1 MLPSLAA
8 LGPPTGPK
16 AEKDGGRS
24 RANQHPYRTYKM
36 AFEETLAALLRTDDV
51 RSALQTAYNHA
62 LDVYDALVASEDE
75 ADYTP
80 MLGIWGVGY
89 DETSLD
95 ERPEA
100 PHAILALVEFLHYNQ
115 EVWYEAKLRRPD
127 SAALLAIEPVVVA
140 IKGAIARHPN
150 NWYDELRNG
159 VPLPVVI
166 PKALQQPQRVPEQLS
181 VDVVGPETKI
191 VKVKQPW
198 ADALVTGKK
207 DVENRTWP
215 ITSDCG
221 PDSPTWFLVASSKP
235 KPTKM
240 LMQDYER
247 RLELQ
252 YPHGRPHVDV
262 QSDFAYGA
270 IIGLVRL
277 KGCYPSWPSVWYNPP
292 DLAWVVDEAWEFE
305 EPIQM
310 HLQDGMQTQGSL
322 GSGDRARFG
331 YVESVRAQIAKLLQ
345 AAGP

>member
-1 MLPSLAA
+1 
-8 LGPPTGPK
+8 
-16 AEKDGGRS
+16 
-24 RANQHPYRTYKM
+24 M
-36 AFEETLAALLRTDDV
+36 AF
-51 RSALQTAYNHA
+51 
-62 LDVYDALVASEDE
+62 
-75 ADYTP
+75 
-80 MLGIWGVGY
+80 
-89 DETSLD
+89 
-95 ERPEA
+95 
-100 PHAILALVEFLHYNQ
+100 
-115 EVWYEAKLRRPD
+115 
-127 SAALLAIEPVVVA
+127 
-140 IKGAIARHPN
+140 
-150 NWYDELRNG
+150 
-159 VPLPVVI
+159 
-166 PKALQQPQRVPEQLS
+166 VPEQLS

-235 KPTKM
+235 KPTKR

-262 QSDFAYGA
+262 PSDFAYGA